1 MIDRML
7 GWMLGQVRF
16 TVQGGRAEWLLN
28 QCADAGIPL
37 SGVRAV
43 PGGFAANVPVRCYP
57 QLHPLARHA
66 HSRVR
71 VQKRRGLWFRLCRL
85 RGRWGLLIGP
95 LLMLAVIGFSG
106 HLVWAVRFS
115 GLDGRQQVQL
125 RQTLYELGVQEG
137 SWIDPD
143 EVEGLRSRLLAAR
156 PDYAWVTLNFY
167 RGRLVVEGS
176 ESNSSEI
183 AASDGPTD
191 LVAAADGTVK
201 KVDVRQGN
209 LACAPGQTV
218 AQGQLLAAGTY
229 LDRDSRPITTRS
241 SGHVWA
247 EVEKTYA
254 CTQDFL
260 IEANLPSGQAKTSRT
275 LCFGRWSIP
284 VGRQLEPSGG
294 DRLQTVRRPLEVLG
308 FALPATL
315 EETTLIP
322 RESSRILLTEQQAQ
336 ALARQAC
343 LEQLAAELPGAEILS
358 EDSRVEKNARQLTL
372 TLRLRVHADIA
383 REVPCE

>member
-43 PGGFAANVPVRCYP
+43 PGGLAANVPVRCYP
-57 QLHPLARHA
+57 QLRPLARHA

-71 VQKRRGLWFRLCRL
+71 VQKRRGLWFRLRRL

-191 LVAAADGTVK
+191 LVAAADGSGRAVL
-201 KVDVRQGN
+201 D
-209 LACAPGQTV
+209 PGT
-218 AQGQLLAAGTY
+218 G
-229 LDRDSRPITTRS
+229 
-241 SGHVWA
+241 
-247 EVEKTYA
+247 
-254 CTQDFL
+254 
-260 IEANLPSGQAKTSRT
+260 
-275 LCFGRWSIP
+275 GRA
-284 VGRQLEPSGG
+284 
-294 DRLQTVRRPLEVLG
+294 T
-308 FALPATL
+308 LPA
-315 EETTLIP
+315 
-322 RESSRILLTEQQAQ
+322 RR
-336 ALARQAC
+336 ARQWPRGSCWRRAPISTAT
-343 LEQLAAELPGAEILS
+343 AAPSPPAAPATSGLRWRKLTP
-358 EDSRVEKNARQLTL
+358 AR
-372 TLRLRVHADIA
+372 RIF
-383 REVPCE
+383 

>member
-57 QLHPLARHA
+57 QLRPLARHA

-71 VQKRRGLWFRLCRL
+71 VQKRRGLWFRLRRL

-176 ESNSSEI
+176 ESNFSEI
-183 AASDGPTD
+183 AASDDPTD

-372 TLRLRVHADIA
+372 TLHLRVYADIA

>member
-57 QLHPLARHA
+57 QLRPLARHA

-71 VQKRRGLWFRLCRL
+71 VQKRRGLWFRLRRL

-218 AQGQLLAAGTY
+218 AQGQLLAAGTC
-229 LDRDSRPITTRS
+229 LGRDSRRITTRS

-343 LEQLAAELPGAEILS
+343 LEQLAAEFPGAEILS

-372 TLRLRVHADIA
+372 TMRLRVYADIA

>member
-7 GWMLGQVRF
+7 GWILGQVRF

-28 QCADAGIPL
+28 QCANEGIPL
-37 SGVRAV
+37 SGVRAI
-43 PGGFAANVPVRCYP
+43 PGGFAANLPVRCYP
-57 QLHPLARHA
+57 RLRPLARHA

-71 VQKRRGLWFRLCRL
+71 VQKKRGAWFRLRRL
-85 RGRWGLLIGP
+85 RGRWGLLLGP

-137 SWIDPD
+137 SWLRPD

-156 PDYAWVTLNFY
+156 PEYAWVALNFY

-176 ESNSSEI
+176 EANSSEI
-183 AASDGPTD
+183 DAAGGPTD
-191 LVAAADGTVK
+191 LVAAADGTIK
-201 KVDVRQGN
+201 KVDVRQGS

-218 AQGQLLAAGTY
+218 ARGQLLAAGTCPG
-229 LDRDSRPITTRS
+229 RDGLPIPTRS
-241 SGHVWA
+241 TGHIWA
-247 EVEKTYA
+247 EVEKTYT

-260 IEANLPSGQAKTSRT
+260 IEANLPAGHAQTYYT
-275 LCFGRWSIP
+275 LCFGKWSIP
-284 VGRQLEPSGG
+284 AGRQPEPAANST
-294 DRLQTVRRPLEVLG
+294 LQTVRRPLEVLG

-315 EETTLIP
+315 EETTVVP
-322 RESSRILLTEQQAQ
+322 REASRILLTEQQAQ

-343 LEQLAAELPGAEILS
+343 LEQLAAELPGAEILL
-358 EDSRVEKNARQLTL
+358 EDVQVEKNGQKLTL
-372 TLRLRVHADIA
+372 TMHLRVYADIA
-383 REVPCE
+383 REVSCE